1 MRRLWLIPIAAL
13 IMLVGAGA
21 AAGLI
26 ADSEAPPQP
35 PMQVQAVEEVVQDTL
50 TVSDPAPSVSSNDG
64 SPLPPMEKPELQY
77 PNLGYALDQAVAEA
91 EDEALDQAVAEAEDE
106 GSSSKGTAADI
117 DPEPVAVSIYLSGHV
132 DDVAA
137 FLEDNGG
144 DPRNVGEDYIE
155 AYVPVT
161 LLSELSGQ
169 PGVLRVREIIPLM
182 PLNCGHQERDS
193 LCISMPSKSE

>member
-1 MRRLWLIPIAAL
+1 MRTLWLIPIAAL

-26 ADSEAPPQP
+26 AASEAPPQP
-35 PMQVQAVEEVVQDTL
+35 QMQVQAVEEVVQDTP

-91 EDEALDQAVAEAEDE
+91 EDE
-106 GSSSKGTAADI
+106 GSSSKGTKGTAEGTKGTAADI

-182 PLNCGHQERDS
+182 P
-193 LCISMPSKSE
+193 P

>member
-77 PNLGYALDQAVAEA
+77 PNLGY
-91 EDEALDQAVAEAEDE
+91 ALDQAVAEAEDE